1 MASLVMTTYK
11 IIACSTIRDE
21 VETLRGDIPV
31 EYLEGFLHDTPDVLR
46 ERINERIAAT
56 PGDCTILLAYGRC
69 SNGTAGLV
77 AGPHRLVLPACDD
90 CIALLLGSR
99 RAYMREF
106 AEHPGTY
113 YYTRGWIEELE
124 DPYREYLKMI
134 PRMGEEKSRM
144 VAHMI
149 LEAYTRVAVIDT
161 GTYDLEKAQA
171 YVDTV
176 AEFYGLPITG
186 STGSLRLLE
195 KLIRGPHDEEFII
208 IEPGEE
214 LEERVF
220 WDMSATEPARGDA
233 AEPARRGEGRP
244 RTRGLPAVSPCPST
258 PDERRGSHPR
268 RRWSA
273 ERSRQDGEVRGRE
286 HRRHPQYPVRMGS
299 GDGVEADPPVLLH
312 RLVRHQ
318 SVPRAQG
325 RRRAHRGSHRG
336 PRLRERGTRSST
348 SW

>member
-21 VETLRGDIPV
+21 VETLRGDIPA
-31 EYLEGFLHDTPDVLR
+31 EYLEGFLHDTPDALR
-46 ERINERIAAT
+46 EKINERIAAT

-99 RAYMREF
+99 RAYLREF
-106 AEHPGTY
+106 EEHPGTY

-161 GTYDLEKAQA
+161 GTYDLEKAQE

-176 AEFYGLPITG
+176 AEFYGLPIARLM
-186 STGSLRLLE
+186 GSLRLLE

-208 IEPGEE
+208 VEPGEE
-214 LEERVF
+214 LDERIF
-220 WDMSATEPARGDA
+220 WDMGTTD
-233 AEPARRGEGRP
+233 
-244 RTRGLPAVSPCPST
+244 LPAETPPNPSGAEKDDPELEACP
-258 PDERRGSHPR
+258 R
-268 RRWSA
+268 
-273 ERSRQDGEVRGRE
+273 
-286 HRRHPQYPVRMGS
+286 
-299 GDGVEADPPVLLH
+299 
-312 RLVRHQ
+312 
-318 SVPRAQG
+318 
-325 RRRAHRGSHRG
+325 
-336 PRLRERGTRSST
+336 
-348 SW
+348 